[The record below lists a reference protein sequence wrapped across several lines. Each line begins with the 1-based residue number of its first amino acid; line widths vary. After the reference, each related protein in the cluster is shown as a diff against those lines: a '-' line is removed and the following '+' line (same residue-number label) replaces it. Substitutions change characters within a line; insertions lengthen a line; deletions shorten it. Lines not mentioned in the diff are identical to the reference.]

1 MRIRPATTDDI
12 PAMIELEQ
20 KCPTAAHWS
29 QRQYQVALQT
39 EESGDSKRLVLVVE
53 QEVEV
58 GTASEGRETPE
69 LLAFL
74 VAHNLG
80 PEWELEN
87 IVVAPSARRK
97 GLGARLVAKLLSH
110 AREAASEHVFLEVRE
125 SNQPARILYE
135 KSGFEEMDRR
145 IGYYLNPPEDAIL
158 YRCGL
163 R

>member
-1 MRIRPATTDDI
+1 MRIRPATTADI

-20 KCPTAAHWS
+20 KCPTAAHWTP
-29 QRQYQVALQT
+29 RQYQVALRT

-53 QEVEV
+53 QKVEV

-74 VAHNLG
+74 VAHDLG

-97 GLGARLVAKLLSH
+97 GLGARLVGELLSH
-110 AREAASEHVFLEVRE
+110 AREAGNEHVFLEVRE
-125 SNQPARILYE
+125 SNQAARILYE
-135 KSGFEEMDRR
+135 KSGFEETGRR
-145 IGYYLNPPEDAIL
+145 SGYYLNPPEDAIL
-158 YRCGL
+158 YHRRL